1 MRASEDRRAAACASA
16 APLVIRRTARAPLGA
31 LLLVIALVWLGAAL
45 RGLLAGDGAIVPG
58 LGSAGAWL
66 AGAVGSALAL
76 LALDW
81 LVRGRTVAISGG
93 TVAVTERSLRGR
105 RLWREPLANYG
116 EIRACR
122 EVRAHRA
129 GARTWYVL
137 RLSHPEPARA
147 LELARAK
154 DPARIERRAQDL
166 ARRLGLPLSSQPYET
181 PAAEKPAVAQRREIA
196 GASVAREPVSTG

>member
-1 MRASEDRRAAACASA
+1 MRTSEDRRAAACASA
-16 APLVIRRTARAPLGA
+16 APLVIRRNVRAPLGA
-31 LLLVIALVWLGAAL
+31 LLLLIALLWLGAAL

-93 TVAVTERSLRGR
+93 TVAVTDQSLLGR
-105 RLWREPLANYG
+105 RAWREPLADYQA
-116 EIRACR
+116 IHVHR
-122 EVRAHRA
+122 ELRSHRA
-129 GARTWYVL
+129 GVRTWYAV
-137 RLSHPEPARA
+137 RLSHPEPAKA

-154 DPARIERRAQDL
+154 DPARIERRAQNL
-166 ARRLGLPLSSQPYET
+166 AQRLGLPLSSQPYET
-181 PAAEKPAVAQRREIA
+181 PAAEKPAVVPRREIA
-196 GASVAREPVSTG
+196 RASVAGEPVSTG